1 MHSGGSGVYVAALC
15 SCRVLFGGG
24 EISGWSATCPLY
36 EDTHQT
42 RPVSG
47 ANHRLYISVLV
58 IIFGLLSA
66 FRVLQLITTHAGT
79 TMSSSLLCLCSFIF
93 DFFAE
98 AGLSHASCTV
108 FAEQCS
114 KAISFLTSE
123 GKSLFK
129 NGNNIQKFLDA
140 VKVCSYLYTPQR
152 KHYIHWCC
160 VIISFDIVLTN

>member
-1 MHSGGSGVYVAALC
+1 
-15 SCRVLFGGG
+15 
-24 EISGWSATCPLY
+24 
-36 EDTHQT
+36 
-42 RPVSG
+42 
-47 ANHRLYISVLV
+47 
-58 IIFGLLSA
+58 
-66 FRVLQLITTHAGT
+66 
-79 TMSSSLLCLCSFIF
+79 MSFSLLCLCSFIF

-98 AGLSHASCTV
+98 AGLSHASCAV

-140 VKVCSYLYTPQR
+140 VKVGMYVATCIYTPQR